1 MHYASGFDTA
11 SMLGDDSEAIR
22 SFRELMLARQSMDL
36 EDMMPLQMGADSSAP
51 PVPSLPSMKE
61 LEAKVAAASLS
72 RTGGESGRRSDE
84 SGSSS
89 HSSGRATR
97 SSAASPSWSET
108 GAEVVAARLPAKLS
122 HLAVE
127 LDLQPLRRGVLCDL
141 EMIGDGESGPV
152 FAANDVVKK
161 RRAAIKMVKF
171 GADADEE
178 PSARLKGLVKEVGVW
193 RRCRHVNVLDLY
205 SVVLGSDAIWIVQE
219 LAERSLADVIAWK
232 EAGVQLTEARM
243 SRIMLD
249 LVEALQ
255 FLHGQRVLHR
265 DVRSDNVMVSSTG
278 VCKLSDFTHAGE
290 LGAGASWRQS
300 VIGTPY
306 WMAPE
311 VIKADRYDTRCDVW
325 SVGVVLW
332 EMVEGE
338 PPRVEFP
345 PLRAITLTATL
356 GLPAL
361 KDASALSHELKSF
374 LHWATEMDAEK
385 RPSAEMLA
393 MSDFLSDPC
402 SRASIVALLEEA
414 RHAEAQAAREEAA
427 DEASME
433 EQRSGSGGRNGSGRR
448 DSWSSDSTTKG

>member
-1 MHYASGFDTA
+1 MISIGPRAHDDARRFPVSMHYASGFDTA

-178 PSARLKGLVKEVGVW
+178 SSASTQGTGEGGGGVATLST
-193 RRCRHVNVLDLY
+193 RQRAG
-205 SVVLGSDAIWIVQE
+205 SVLGGAWFGCDLDGAGAGGAESGGRDCVEGGRGAADRGAHEPDHARYGRGAAVLARAAGAASRRAVGQCDGVE
-219 LAERSLADVIAWK
+219 HGRMQAERLY
-232 EAGVQLTEARM
+232 AR
-243 SRIMLD
+243 
-249 LVEALQ
+249 
-255 FLHGQRVLHR
+255 
-265 DVRSDNVMVSSTG
+265 
-278 VCKLSDFTHAGE
+278 GE

-361 KDASALSHELKSF
+361 QGCVSAIARAQVVPALGDGDGCGE
-374 LHWATEMDAEK
+374 AA
-385 RPSAEMLA
+385 SAEMLA

-433 EQRSGSGGRNGSGRR
+433 EQKKR
-448 DSWSSDSTTKG
+448 